1 MNGVP
6 ENGWRCCDSW
16 RKGYNPLRFLDWQVL
31 RRRTP
36 RGAREIA
43 EWVVEVAW
51 CLWEEDLESGS
62 QEELGP
68 S

>member
-1 MNGVP
+1 M
-6 ENGWRCCDSW
+6 
-16 RKGYNPLRFLDWQVL
+16 FLDWQVL

-36 RGAREIA
+36 RGARVIS
-43 EWVVEVAW
+43 EWVAEAAW
-51 CLWEEDLESGS
+51 CLLEEGPEADS